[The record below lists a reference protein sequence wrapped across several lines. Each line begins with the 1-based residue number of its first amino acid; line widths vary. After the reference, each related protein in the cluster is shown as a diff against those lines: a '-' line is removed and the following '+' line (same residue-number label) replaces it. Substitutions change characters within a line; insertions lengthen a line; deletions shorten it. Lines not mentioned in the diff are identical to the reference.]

1 MATQTEQIQAQ
12 LSTFRESAH
21 GHRGRFRRDSE
32 LINKN
37 DRLSTSGKT
46 DEISSAR
53 DKTNAALDSL
63 KQKEAEFMAGKRES
77 LRKDLFSIGYAPSAS
92 DLMALRDA
100 NDRVNRLDVG
110 DDSKALT
117 MYQQAQEVGD
127 KTLIAALISRAYD
140 AGFGGVLDAHAERSP
155 YDRERIEALAY
166 MDRVE
171 GDLRNQFQAG
181 MDYSHVGD
189 R

>member
-21 GHRGRFRRDSE
+21 GHRGRFREDSE
-32 LINKN
+32 LIKQN
-37 DRLSTSGKT
+37 DRLSTTGKT
-46 DEISSAR
+46 DEITSAR

-63 KQKEAEFMAGKRES
+63 KQKESEFMAGKRES
-77 LRKDLFSIGYAPSAS
+77 LRKELFSIGYAPTAS
-92 DLMALRDA
+92 DLMAFRDA
-100 NDRVNRLDVG
+100 NDRVSRLDVG

-127 KTLIAALISRAYD
+127 KTLVTALVSRAYD
-140 AGFGGVLDAHAERSP
+140 TGFDGVLNAHAERSP

-166 MDRVE
+166 IDRFE

-181 MDYSHVGD
+181 MDYSHVGE